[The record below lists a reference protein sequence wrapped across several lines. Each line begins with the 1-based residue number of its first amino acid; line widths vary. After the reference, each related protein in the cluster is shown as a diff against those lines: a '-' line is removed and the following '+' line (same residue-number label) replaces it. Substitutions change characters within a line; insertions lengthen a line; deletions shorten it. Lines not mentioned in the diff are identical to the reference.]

1 MMQPPTGAQRPR
13 PDMSQGAQPREPEDG
28 QLTRADL
35 ARMSPQQIVDAQN
48 AGQLDDL
55 MSGRYA

>member
-1 MMQPPTGAQRPR
+1 MMQPPTGAQRPK
-13 PDMSQGAQPREPEDG
+13 PDPTQGARPAEPEAP
-28 QLTRADL
+28 QLSRSDI
-35 ARMSPQQIVDAQN
+35 ARMTPQQIVDAQN